1 MGQIVSWVGLVLHR
15 AEIRSDMKRV
25 FNSANR
31 KRERA
36 AAVSESHAHR
46 WETVEHAAEHHRT
59 DRQRCLGRHANQ
71 PRQPIV
77 RHALLT
83 EHIPW
88 MNKNRRVKLFCRTP
102 DRLKGRIVQIYSID
116 SAGKRACINMG
127 ADLRAA

>member
-1 MGQIVSWVGLVLHR
+1 MARDISVRAGWLCSLNVEARRRALMGQIVSWVGLVLHR

-71 PRQPIV
+71 PRQP
-77 RHALLT
+77 
-83 EHIPW
+83 
-88 MNKNRRVKLFCRTP
+88 
-102 DRLKGRIVQIYSID
+102 
-116 SAGKRACINMG
+116 
-127 ADLRAA
+127 